1 MTAAAHIVGLGI
13 DHRTA
18 GSAFREGVAQAW
30 DAGVAD
36 AVAGDAAI
44 AGVAVS
50 TCLRVEAYLA
60 VNDPVRCAEAVARS
74 VSAHAGIPQASLEA
88 RLAVRMDRA
97 AVRHLF
103 SVAAGLESMIVGER
117 QILDQ
122 LRDAWD
128 RERGSGALDPCLDRL
143 FQHAVATG
151 KRVRRDTGIA
161 DGGRSVGGT
170 AADLVARNATDLGGA
185 AVAIVGAGS
194 VARATALALGRRGA
208 RKFAVV
214 NRSRDGRAALAADI
228 GRRGW
233 ACVERPWERL
243 VDAAAAADVIVCAT
257 SAPGHVLRA
266 TDLPAGRRRVVVD
279 LAVPRDVDPGVAR
292 LPTVT
297 LIDLDAVWRHA
308 SGPAAA
314 APADVENAR
323 AIVDCRVDAY
333 MRWMAE
339 REAAPA
345 IAELMRR
352 TLSVET
358 TPDSRRALHDRTM
371 ALKRRALERA
381 QLRAEPA
388 AARR

>member
-1 MTAAAHIVGLGI
+1 MTVGARIVGLGI
-13 DHRTA
+13 DHRAA
-18 GSAFREGVAQAW
+18 GSAFREGMAQAW
-30 DAGVAD
+30 EAGVAD
-36 AVAGDAAI
+36 AVAGG
-44 AGVAVS
+44 AGVALC

-60 VNDPVRCAEAVARS
+60 VNDPVRCAEAVARN
-74 VSAHAGIPQASLEA
+74 VSARAGIPQASLEG

-122 LRDAWD
+122 LRDAWE
-128 RERGSGALDPCLDRL
+128 RERVPGALDPCLDRL

-161 DGGRSVGGT
+161 RGGRSVGDT
-170 AADLVARNATDLGGA
+170 AADLVARNASDLGEA
-185 AVAIVGAGS
+185 AVAIIGAGA
-194 VARATALALGRRGA
+194 VARATAVALGRRGA
-208 RKFAVV
+208 RRFAVV
-214 NRSRDGRAALAADI
+214 NRSRDARAALAADL

-233 ACVERPWERL
+233 RCVELPWERL
-243 VDAAAAADVIVCAT
+243 GDVAAAADVIVCAT
-257 SAPGHVLRA
+257 SAPAHVLRA
-266 TDLPAGRRRVVVD
+266 ADLPAGRRRVVVD
-279 LAVPRDVDPGVAR
+279 LALPRDVDPGVAR
-292 LPTVT
+292 LPTVV
-297 LIDLDAVWRHA
+297 LIDLDAVWSHA
-308 SGPAAA
+308 TGRAAS
-314 APADVENAR
+314 APADVAKAR
-323 AIVDCRVDAY
+323 AIVDGRVDAY

-352 TLSVET
+352 RLDAET

-381 QLRAEPA
+381 RLRTEPA